1 MVAIKKN
8 DALERAVLLTHALL
22 GLPEGVKIVDVCL
35 NDIDGKTTIHL
46 MANDDTCPSEDDH
59 EFDFVNK
66 SIRHYRDLS
75 DGIKLLWITP
85 IVAGDCE
92 TCGKDV
98 AYCNNECE
106 RETE

>member
-1 MVAIKKN
+1 MMAIGKK

-22 GLPEGVKIVDVCL
+22 GLPEGVKIIDVCL

-46 MANDDTCPSEDDH
+46 RADDTCPAEDDN

-85 IVAGDCE
+85 LVTGDCS
-92 TCGKDV
+92 TCGKDP
-98 AYCNNECE
+98 AYCNDECE
-106 RETE
+106 RVTE